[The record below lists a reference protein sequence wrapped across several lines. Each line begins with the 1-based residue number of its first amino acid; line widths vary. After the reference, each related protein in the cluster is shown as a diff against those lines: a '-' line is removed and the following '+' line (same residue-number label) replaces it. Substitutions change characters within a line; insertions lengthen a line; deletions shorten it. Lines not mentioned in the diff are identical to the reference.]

1 MQDARDRR
9 HQHDRARTAVRH
21 SGTPEKQQDEDHVK
35 NVRQL
40 PRVPGSGFRGLYRGR
55 VLQRHRVRARLA
67 EPRRPAHR
75 RRVGAIGRGRP
86 AVRGERGQSQR
97 DRMLAAADHVVVVFV
112 AATDRRHRRP
122 SDGQRDPEKYEY
134 RRIQFAEDG
143 QHTAGRAHHHRV
155 RLLHRLPDD
164 RPRCPQDVDQ
174 RVRPVAVPTTPIAP
188 ARGGPIARRKQFQF
202 RRRWPHRRRG
212 AGRECLDAVGEH
224 DGRIIFMSVP
234 LLPLCSLSSS

>member
-1 MQDARDRR
+1 M
-9 HQHDRARTAVRH
+9 
-21 SGTPEKQQDEDHVK
+21 
-35 NVRQL
+35 
-40 PRVPGSGFRGLYRGR
+40 
-55 VLQRHRVRARLA
+55 LQRHRVRARLA

-75 RRVGAIGRGRP
+75 GRVGAIGRGRP

-97 DRMLAAADHVVVVFV
+97 DRMPAAAAGGDRVVVFV
-112 AATDRRHRRP
+112 AATDGRHRRP
-122 SDGQRDPEKYEY
+122 SDGQRDPEKCEFS
-134 RRIQFAEDG
+134 RIQFAEDG

-202 RRRWPHRRRG
+202 RRRRPRRRRG

-224 DGRIIFMSVP
+224 DGRVTFMSVP